1 MKHFS
6 IIVAQDS
13 KNGIGI
19 KDVESLKHRMPW
31 KITDDLRHFKK
42 ITTYTEN
49 PAKKNAVIMGRVT
62 WESL

>member
-6 IIVAQDS
+6 IILARDS

-31 KITDDLRHFKK
+31 KISEDLRHFKK
-42 ITTYTEN
+42 ITSYTEN
-49 PAKKNAVIMGRVT
+49 PSKKNAVIM
-62 WESL
+62 